1 MVKPQDVIV
10 KQYINIICSIWKL
23 FLYFI
28 FIHESVY
35 FICCCCITN
44 TVNSVA
50 AHKLN
55 QIHMNNQEKFTT
67 RPRKFKVHKANSQT
81 ISSCP
86 DMFSIYSLFFSFF
99 CFFCLLVFFCF
110 VLGFFF
116 FFFFFFK
123 LKIYILIHIWL
134 CERVSNKKIFT
145 RPISGNKTN
154 FFFGLT

>member
-99 CFFCLLVFFCF
+99 CIFCLLVLFCA
-110 VLGFFF
+110 GFFF
-116 FFFFFFK
+116 VFFVFFEIK
-123 LKIYILIHIWL
+123 NIYSDTH
-134 CERVSNKKIFT
+134 
-145 RPISGNKTN
+145 
-154 FFFGLT
+154 LTMRAGEW